1 MCSTDDTHLKL
12 ECFLF
17 GEREK
22 ATVAGL
28 VRLFSE
34 RERTTVTAFVR
45 LSSDRSEDSVP
56 APSVTNNLRSKN
68 LYGNSSAKSI

>member
-12 ECFLF
+12 ECFLS

-22 ATVAGL
+22 ATVAGS
-28 VRLFSE
+28 VRFLFGE
-34 RERTTVTAFVR
+34 RVEASMPALFVM
-45 LSSDRSEDSVP
+45 
-56 APSVTNNLRSKN
+56 NNLRPKN